1 MITSLIICHKDN
13 SKQNKRALNF
23 TGSSSKLIYQK
34 KNILE
39 ILFLEQNGVTKY
51 KISIT
56 YNHDG
61 ESLVPTSFGALR
73 LLHQGEN
80 FGAVRS

>member
-1 MITSLIICHKDN
+1 MCHKDN
-13 SKQNKRALNF
+13 SKQSKRAVNF

-39 ILFLEQNGVTKY
+39 ILFLEQNGVIRY
-51 KISIT
+51 KISII
-56 YNHDG
+56 YNNDG

-73 LLHQGEN
+73 LLHQDEN